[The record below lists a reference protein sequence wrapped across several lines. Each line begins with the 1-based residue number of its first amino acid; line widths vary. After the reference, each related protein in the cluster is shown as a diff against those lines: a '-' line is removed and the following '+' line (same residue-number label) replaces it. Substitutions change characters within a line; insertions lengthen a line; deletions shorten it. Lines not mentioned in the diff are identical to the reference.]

1 MKFNDFS
8 IRTFLII
15 LGLILL
21 GSLLIFLS
29 FNLIDKVGHFWINFF
44 RVAGQ
49 TILSSTVFL
58 GVIKSLQYTSYF
70 QKALENV
77 MYSDKFLEKQSSK
90 DLKKKWLNITNALY
104 STFFPSL
111 RDNLSNHI
119 LTRLIT
125 NNKNYYHKDMNIVY
139 TITTID
145 EQNFK
150 LEEYKNFRIIG
161 DGINQLDFKLN
172 AAVEKTKINTDLSD
186 LQVIKLELDGED
198 YTGKVAEP
206 KRIDLNDN
214 AQKITVD
221 FDYKLNTKDEC
232 KVITHLETIHT
243 TSMHAYW
250 RCTFDTFV
258 ESLSID
264 LHYDVSRF
272 DIDVLCFGQTIKLKA
287 ENFKTFVR
295 SRCENLIFPK
305 DCVLL
310 LIKFKNT

>member
-1 MKFNDFS
+1 MKFKDFS

-29 FNLIDKVGHFWINFF
+29 FNLIDKVGHFWVNFF

-58 GVIKSLQYTSYF
+58 GVIKSLQYTNYF

-172 AAVEKTKINTDLSD
+172 AAWK
-186 LQVIKLELDGED
+186 
-198 YTGKVAEP
+198 
-206 KRIDLNDN
+206 
-214 AQKITVD
+214 
-221 FDYKLNTKDEC
+221 
-232 KVITHLETIHT
+232 
-243 TSMHAYW
+243 
-250 RCTFDTFV
+250 
-258 ESLSID
+258 
-264 LHYDVSRF
+264 
-272 DIDVLCFGQTIKLKA
+272 KLKSIL
-287 ENFKTFVR
+287 T
-295 SRCENLIFPK
+295 
-305 DCVLL
+305 
-310 LIKFKNT
+310 